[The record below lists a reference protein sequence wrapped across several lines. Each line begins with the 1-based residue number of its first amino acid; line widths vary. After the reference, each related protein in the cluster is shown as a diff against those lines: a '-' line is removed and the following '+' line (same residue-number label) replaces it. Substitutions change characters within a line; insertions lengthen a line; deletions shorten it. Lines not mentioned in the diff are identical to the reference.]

1 MTSGSGATIPIYH
14 RRRASAVALGE
25 PLLPAWGWAWGSAP
39 HGARPEV
46 TAGSYLA
53 ARWIYCT
60 SPTLGARFVRAP
72 PRRALHAPIRAMI
85 RASFEGRVTRGTKR
99 GERGAAIAD
108 STCLFPRSMEFT
120 HWFHQQ
126 IHRQL
131 AGGSNGRMK
140 VSFRWGQ
147 PSKRSEYNI

>member
-1 MTSGSGATIPIYH
+1 MCVRLCEIEKGKENRGSKEKKHQTTK
-14 RRRASAVALGE
+14 S
-25 PLLPAWGWAWGSAP
+25 
-39 HGARPEV
+39 
-46 TAGSYLA
+46 
-53 ARWIYCT
+53 
-60 SPTLGARFVRAP
+60 
-72 PRRALHAPIRAMI
+72 IRAMI
-85 RASFEGRVTRGTKR
+85 RASFEGRVTRGTKSEER
-99 GERGAAIAD
+99 RERGAAIAD